1 MSFIYSFFAR
11 VMVGLA
17 SPPLERLT
25 LQLYLLSAMPEVLN
39 LVPSNFKILNSN
51 SYTVLAIY
59 YSVHCSEH
67 ASASCTRIYE
77 KKRHRTVIS
86 FLKRLFSKSP
96 PARRCPRTAV
106 LNSSSWTSP
115 WTGGIVS
122 VCALQY
128 SSTHAHM

>member
-51 SYTVLAIY
+51 SYTVLLAAAKSRTLKLLAFDEYWRFDTSALFRQIKQ
-59 YSVHCSEH
+59 
-67 ASASCTRIYE
+67 ASTRARCME
-77 KKRHRTVIS
+77 KNYGNLRK
-86 FLKRLFSKSP
+86 
-96 PARRCPRTAV
+96 PARRRRV
-106 LNSSSWTSP
+106 QSM
-115 WTGGIVS
+115 
-122 VCALQY
+122 
-128 SSTHAHM
+128 H